1 MPRVSHSVCLKH
13 GKREKRDL
21 ELEESELSLLCY
33 AVMGIFVRFF
43 FKLGSRERLPLN
55 NSTCL
60 QGGCYSDKCSSV
72 WKIKLE
78 QREQSTA
85 VERGALSVKEE
96 GLLCP
101 VWDSSTLLQGWK
113 AFLLPSHC
121 N

>member
-1 MPRVSHSVCLKH
+1 MSHSVCLKH

-33 AVMGIFVRFF
+33 RVTGVFFRYFFQIGIKGVA
-43 FKLGSRERLPLN
+43 SSSN
-55 NSTCL
+55 NSTRL
-60 QGGCYSDKCSSV
+60 QEGCYSDKCSSI
-72 WKIKLE
+72 WKT
-78 QREQSTA
+78 QVEQSTA
-85 VERGALSVKEE
+85 VERGAFSVREE

-101 VWDSSTLLQGWK
+101 VWDSNTLLQGWK